1 MVTLS
6 AATNAAL
13 ITRRN
18 NNKYNT
24 KCPLQYDVN
33 TIVRKILTTVC
44 ATATAM
50 RTAAEREETRIYTH
64 YEGWLPDE
72 DDRPTVEWSHRWC
85 QQGLG
90 LLHDTQPKAK
100 LAFTLPLA
108 NASPN
113 PPFDLS
119 DAQVTTRTQQ
129 RNNETVSY

>member
-18 NNKYNT
+18 HNKYNT
-24 KCPLQYDVN
+24 KCPLQHDVN

-72 DDRPTVEWSHRWC
+72 DDRPTVAWSHHWC
-85 QQGLG
+85 RQGLG
-90 LLHDTQPKAK
+90 LLRDTQPAAQ
-100 LAFTLPLA
+100 LAFPLPLV

-113 PPFDLS
+113 PPFDPT
-119 DAQVTTRTQQ
+119 DAQVAARIQQ
-129 RNNETVSY
+129 RNSENVSY